1 MNQSNIRSLWL
12 FIILVALVSKGNC
25 QTSIPEVLNK
35 NTLKEQIDYIEEHS
49 RIYENYRAIRE
60 DIFQKIKEN
69 YTDTIAEYKNDIKG
83 LKRLNLGL
91 RQSIDTLEMSLK
103 TTQTNLNNM
112 TITKNSIRLFGLE
125 VNKITYNSILWT
137 VIIGLLGLLAF
148 GLLILRRTLIVTNHA
163 RKELKDLKD
172 EFEAYR
178 KKSRE
183 AREKMSMDH
192 FNEVKRLKGG

>member
-1 MNQSNIRSLWL
+1 M
-12 FIILVALVSKGNC
+12 
-25 QTSIPEVLNK
+25 PEVLNK

-60 DIFQKIKEN
+60 DIFQKIIKEN
-69 YTDTIAEYKNDIKG
+69 FTDTIAEYKNDIKG

-112 TITKNSIRLFGLE
+112 TITKNSIRLFGME

-137 VIIGLLGLLAF
+137 AIIALLGLLAF
-148 GLLILRRTLIVTNHA
+148 GLLILKRTLTVTNHT